1 MNRELLLTEDGSHT
15 IFLPDLKV
23 TYHSTHGSIQES
35 KHVFIQAGLEH
46 IALNAKTSIHIFE
59 MGFGTGLN
67 AFLTAKWAEK
77 NRIPIYYTAVE
88 LYPLSKEEL
97 AALNY
102 AEILED
108 EQQYFQKIHAA
119 EWGVSNTITPFFQL
133 IKQQTSLLDYIPENT
148 FDLLYFDAFAPLI
161 QPELWT
167 TEVFIKLF
175 NILNQG
181 GVLTTYCSKSDVR
194 RSMVAA
200 GFTVEKIPG
209 PPHKR
214 EMVRAV
220 KK

>member
-1 MNRELLLTEDGSHT
+1 MNRELLLTDDGSHT

-77 NRIPIYYTAVE
+77 NRIPIDYTAVE

-108 EQQYFQKIHAA
+108 EHQYFQKIHAA
-119 EWGVSNTITPFFQL
+119 EWGVSNTISPFFQL
-133 IKQQTSLLDYIPENT
+133 SKQLTSLLDYIPENT

-167 TEVFIKLF
+167 TEVFIKLY
-175 NILNQG
+175 NLLNQG
-181 GVLTTYCSKSDVR
+181 GVLTTYCSKSEVR

>member
-1 MNRELLLTEDGSHT
+1 MQKEIIITEDGSHT
-15 IFLPDLKV
+15 IFLPEQQI
-23 TYHSTHGSIQES
+23 TYHSTHGSVQES
-35 KHVFIQAGLEH
+35 NHVFIQSGLEH
-46 IALNAKTSIHIFE
+46 IASNAKTPIHLFE
-59 MGFGTGLN
+59 MGLGTGLN

-77 NRIPIYYTAVE
+77 NQIAIEYTAVE

-102 AEILED
+102 AGMLGD
-108 EQQYFQKIHAA
+108 KHQYFNNLHAA
-119 EWGVSNTITPFFQL
+119 EWGVSNTISPLFQL
-133 IKQQTSLLDYIPENT
+133 LKLQNSLLDYIPEKS
-148 FDLLYFDAFAPLI
+148 FDLIYFDAFAPLI

-167 TEVFIKLF
+167 TEVFIKLY
-175 NILNQG
+175 NLLNQG

-200 GFTVEKIPG
+200 GFIVEKIPG

>member
-1 MNRELLLTEDGSHT
+1 MNTELLLTEDGSHT

-23 TYHSTHGSIQES
+23 TYHSTHGSVQES
-35 KHVFIQAGLEH
+35 NHVFIDAGLKH
-46 IALNAKTSIHIFE
+46 IANNGKTTIRIFE

-67 AFLTAKWAEK
+67 ALLTAIWAEK
-77 NRIPIYYTAVE
+77 NQVAFEYTSIE
-88 LYPLSKEEL
+88 LFPLSKEEL
-97 AALNY
+97 NALNY

-108 EQQYFQKIHAA
+108 EQHYFQKIHAA
-119 EWGVSNTITPFFQL
+119 EWGVSNTISPFFKL
-133 IKQQTSLLDYIPENT
+133 LKQQTSLLDYIPVNT
-148 FDLLYFDAFAPLI
+148 FDLIYFDAFAPKI

-167 TEVFIKLF
+167 TEVFSKLY
-175 NILNQG
+175 NLLNSG

-214 EMVRAV
+214 EMVRAMR
-220 KK
+220 K

>member
-23 TYHSTHGSIQES
+23 TYHSTHGSVQES
-35 KHVFIQAGLEH
+35 NYVFIDAGLKH
-46 IALNAKTSIHIFE
+46 IANNGKTTIRIFE

-67 AFLTAKWAEK
+67 ALLTAKWTEK
-77 NRIPIYYTAVE
+77 NQITIEYTAVE
-88 LYPLSKEEL
+88 LYPLSKVEL
-97 AALNY
+97 NALNY

-119 EWGVSNTITPFFQL
+119 EWGVSNTISPFFQL
-133 IKQQTSLLDYIPENT
+133 SKQLTSLLDYIPENT

-167 TEVFIKLF
+167 TEVFIKLY
-175 NILNQG
+175 NLLNQG
-181 GVLTTYCSKSDVR
+181 GVLTTYCSKSEVR